1 MDGETRKA
9 VLRNR
14 IVGEGARRLQG
25 RAHRRLVRVGFFRPG
40 LLRQPQWLR
49 GVAVVWSC
57 WMAA

>member
-49 GVAVVWSC
+49 GVAVVW
-57 WMAA
+57 